1 MGMAIVAA
9 HWRAVELASETM
21 KEVKFQDIGR
31 VDYKEAWDFQTLL
44 FEETVAQ
51 KLVNRKTPEQAKE
64 TTDHLIFV
72 EHPPV
77 FTLGKSGKEDHLL
90 VDEARLKREG
100 IEYFTVNR
108 GGDITYHGPGQI
120 VGYPILD
127 LDHYFTDIHKYLRYL
142 EEVVILTLRFYGL
155 DSGRSKGET
164 GVWLDAGT
172 PFARKICALG
182 VKASRWTTMH
192 GFAFNVNMDLSHF
205 AHIVPCGI
213 TDKAVT
219 SLHIEL
225 GREIDLNEVKAQL
238 KKNFEQQF
246 GCTLVPS
253 KQSYKHENS

>member
-1 MGMAIVAA
+1 MGMAIDAA
-9 HWRAVELASETM
+9 HWRAMELATETM
-21 KEVKFQDIGR
+21 KEVQFQDIGR
-31 VDYKEAWDFQTLL
+31 VGYKEAWDFQTQL

-51 KLVNRKTPEQAKE
+51 KLVNRKTPEQAQE
-64 TTDHLIFV
+64 TADHLIFV

-100 IEYFTVNR
+100 IEYYPVNR

-142 EEVVILTLRFYGL
+142 EEVVISTLRLFGL
-155 DSGRSKGET
+155 ESGRSEGET

-192 GFAFNVNMDLSHF
+192 GFAFNVNTDLSHF

-213 TDKAVT
+213 SDKAVT

-225 GREIDLNEVKAQL
+225 GREIDLNEVKDQL
-238 KKNFEQQF
+238 RKNFEQQF

-253 KQSYKHENS
+253 TQPYKHENS

>member
-1 MGMAIVAA
+1 MGMAIDAA
-9 HWRAVELASETM
+9 HRGAVELATETM
-21 KEVKFQDIGR
+21 KEVRFQDIGR
-31 VDYKEAWDFQTLL
+31 VGYKEAWDFQTQL

-51 KLVNRKTPEQAKE
+51 KLVNRKIPEQPKE

-100 IEYFTVNR
+100 IEYYPVNR

-142 EEVVILTLRFYGL
+142 EEVVISTLSFYGL
-155 DSGRSKGET
+155 ESGRSEGET

-192 GFAFNVNMDLSHF
+192 GFAFNVNTDLSHF

-213 TDKAVT
+213 SDKAVT

-225 GREIDLNEVKAQL
+225 GREVDLNEVKDQL
-238 KKNFEQQF
+238 RKNFEQQF

-253 KQSYKHENS
+253 TQPYKHENS

>member
-1 MGMAIVAA
+1 MGMAINAA
-9 HWRAVELASETM
+9 HWRAVELATETM
-21 KEVKFQDIGR
+21 KKVHFQDIGR
-31 VDYKEAWDFQTLL
+31 VGYKEAWDFQTQL

-51 KLVNRKTPEQAKE
+51 KLVNLKTPEQAKE
-64 TTDHLIFV
+64 TADHLIFV

-100 IEYFTVNR
+100 IEYYPVNR

-142 EEVVILTLRFYGL
+142 EEVVISTLAHYGL
-155 DSGRSKGET
+155 VAGRSEGET

-172 PFARKICALG
+172 PFARKICAMG
-182 VKASRWTTMH
+182 VKASRGTTMH
-192 GFAFNVNMDLSHF
+192 GFAFNVNTDLKHF
-205 AHIVPCGI
+205 NLIVPCGI
-213 TDKAVT
+213 SDKAVT

-225 GREIDLNEVKAQL
+225 GRTLDLEEVKGVL
-238 KKNFEQQF
+238 KANFEKQF
-246 GCTLVPS
+246 GCTLVPTT
-253 KQSYKHENS
+253 KPFNS

>member
-1 MGMAIVAA
+1 
-9 HWRAVELASETM
+9 M
-21 KEVKFQDIGR
+21 KEVQFQDIGR
-31 VDYKEAWDFQTLL
+31 VGYKEAWDFQTQL

-51 KLVNRKTPEQAKE
+51 KLVNRKTPEQAQE

-100 IEYFTVNR
+100 IEYYPVNR

-142 EEVVILTLRFYGL
+142 EEVVIATLRFYGL
-155 DSGRSKGET
+155 ESGRSEGET

-192 GFAFNVNMDLSHF
+192 GFAFNVNTDLSHF

-213 TDKAVT
+213 SDKAVT

-225 GREIDLNEVKAQL
+225 GREIDLNEVKDQL
-238 KKNFEQQF
+238 RKNFEQQF

-253 KQSYKHENS
+253 TQPYKHENS

>member
-1 MGMAIVAA
+1 MGMAIDAT
-9 HWRAVELASETM
+9 HWRAMELATETM
-21 KEVKFQDIGR
+21 KEVQFQDIGR
-31 VDYKEAWDFQTLL
+31 VGYKEAWDFQTQL

-100 IEYFTVNR
+100 IEYYPVNR

-155 DSGRSKGET
+155 ESGRSEGET

-192 GFAFNVNMDLSHF
+192 GFAFNVNTDLSHF

-213 TDKAVT
+213 SDKAVT

-225 GREIDLNEVKAQL
+225 GREIDLNEVKDQL
-238 KKNFEQQF
+238 RKNFEQQF

-253 KQSYKHENS
+253 TQPYKHENS